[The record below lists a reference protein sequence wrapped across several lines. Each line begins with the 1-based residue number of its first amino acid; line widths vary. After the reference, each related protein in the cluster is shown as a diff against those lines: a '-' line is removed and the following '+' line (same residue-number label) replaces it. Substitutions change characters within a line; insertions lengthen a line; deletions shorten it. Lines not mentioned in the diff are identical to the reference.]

1 MVINELPNFKK
12 SIIALIIITIISS
25 APTSAFLI
33 SDQGTNVRDVATG
46 NLTELANLTI
56 SIYDNQ
62 TLGTLIFEQ
71 NFSDAIVNG
80 SWNLMINPSLEY
92 GKKYYKDYQIN
103 GEDLD
108 FDGNE
113 RLEFQSS
120 VGSVNNVSFIN
131 FSLINSCQTGS
142 SIRLIHE
149 NGSVECQTDENS
161 ESINLTN
168 YALKNQSETF
178 TGNITTPHSGFFKR
192 LGSMSSRITKLFIQD
207 IDFNG
212 TLQGAGN
219 INTTGNITSTY
230 FIGDGS
236 LLSNLPSAS
245 GDNTSWNQSYADTL
259 YYPVSNPFSFWNDT
273 HATFNKSY
281 ADTLYAGLEWNY
293 NQTVLSNTYTDEQ
306 DIIFNDSIKDYVES
320 YVNSNGADNASF
332 NQSLTDSLY
341 IAQDDEANL
350 NGNSSVWWASVSG
363 WTQEWFTNN
372 AGNLELNGT
381 KLNES
386 IDARSSDTTYSHL
399 TNFTDD
405 LGNRGYTALSNFT
418 NDQDFI
424 NSTQAQDYNETNY
437 IDTTISNNNE
447 SWTST
452 YNATYDALV
461 TDNSSW
467 NQSYADTLYAGIEW
481 GYNQTESSNSYS
493 DSIIAINNASWST
506 TYNTTYNSY
515 NSTGLIRDWNSTEL
529 LINWSTPETD
539 SLAYNGTLTYLS
551 DLIAWNYYNASN
563 PQPELDPKWSS
574 NFSLYNISWTSTYNA
589 TYDALVT
596 DNSSWNQSFAD
607 ALYSNI
613 IWGYNQTIPAQNYV
627 DSQLTNYIPS
637 GTANMWILQYQNISN
652 IPTCTGNDKLTFD
665 GTTLSCATDQ
675 AGAGSADGTGGWTNS
690 TTQTNTSLEVNIAG
704 NISSQGYVSRYGF
717 YYAYR
722 SSEFNNAAA
731 DSFTLVDLDTVSI
744 ADAPFYSESAGTLSI
759 GTSGL
764 YKIDSTCTFDLDSGT
779 REDGQCAIFVNGAI
793 RADLTCSAYMRE
805 NARIGTSCSNHG
817 ILSLSATDTI
827 DLRMRGDTANVDLG
841 GGIVDT
847 DPATMRLEFIRA
859 S

>member
-1 MVINELPNFKK
+1 MVINTFSVVKK
-12 SIIALIIITIISS
+12 NIVVLLLIMVISS
-25 APTSAFLI
+25 TTVSAFLI

-46 NLTELANLTI
+46 NLTQLANLTI

-62 TLGTLIFEQ
+62 TSGNLIFEQ
-71 NFSDAIVNG
+71 AFSDAIVNG
-80 SWNLMINPSLEY
+80 SWNVMIGPNLEY
-92 GKKYYKDYQIN
+92 GINYFKDYQIN

-108 FDGNE
+108 FGGNE

-120 VGSVNNVSFIN
+120 VGSINNVSFIN
-131 FSLINSCQTGS
+131 FSLIDSCQAGS
-142 SIRLIHE
+142 SIRVIHE
-149 NGSVECQTDENS
+149 NGSVECETDDS
-161 ESINLTN
+161 AGTLNLTN

-178 TGNITTPHSGFFKR
+178 DGNITTQQTGFFKW
-192 LGSMSSRITKLFIQD
+192 LGSMSSRITKLFVQD
-207 IDFNG
+207 IDLNG
-212 TLQGAGN
+212 TLQGEGN
-219 INTTGNITSTY
+219 VNITGNVTSTY

-236 LLSNLPSAS
+236 LLSNLPAGN

-259 YYPVSNPFSFWNDT
+259 YYSMSNPSSFWNDT
-273 HATFNKSY
+273 HATFNESY
-281 ADTLYAGLEWNY
+281 ADTIYSQIKWGY
-293 NQTVLSNTYTDEQ
+293 NQTIPANTYTDEQ

-320 YVNSNGADNASF
+320 YVNSNGGDNTSF

-341 IAQDDEANL
+341 VAQDDETNL
-350 NGNSSVWWASVSG
+350 NVNSSTWWASVSG
-363 WTQEWFTNN
+363 WASEWFTNN

-405 LGNRGYTALSNFT
+405 LGSRGYTALSNFT
-418 NDQDFI
+418 NDKDFI

-452 YNATYDALV
+452 YNDTYAALV

-481 GYNQTESSNSYS
+481 EYNQTESSNSYT
-493 DSIIAINNASWST
+493 DSIIAINNASWTS
-506 TYNTTYNSY
+506 TYNATYDSH

-529 LINWSTPETD
+529 IINWSITETD
-539 SLAYNGTLTYLS
+539 SLAYNGTLTYLD

-563 PQPELDPKWSS
+563 PQTELDPLWSS
-574 NFSLYNISWTSTYNA
+574 NFTLYNNSWTSTYNA

-596 DNSSWNQSFAD
+596 DNSSWNQSYAD
-607 ALYSNI
+607 TLYSNI
-613 IWGYNQTIPAQNYV
+613 IWGYNQTVPAQNYV

-637 GTANMWILQYQNISN
+637 GIANMWVLQYQNISN

-675 AGAGSADGTGGWTNS
+675 TGGGSGDGTGGWTNS

-704 NISSQGYVSRYGF
+704 NVSTQGYVSRYGF
-717 YYAYR
+717 YYSYR
-722 SSEFNNAAA
+722 SSEFGNTAA
-731 DSFTLVDLDTVSI
+731 DSFTLVDLDTILV
-744 ADAPFYSESAGTLSI
+744 ADTPFYSESAGTLTI
-759 GTSGL
+759 GVPGL

-779 REDGQCAIFVNGAI
+779 REDGQCAIFVNGAV

-817 ILSLSATDTI
+817 ILQLSLGDTI

-847 DPATMRLEFIRA
+847 DPATMRLEFIRVN
-859 S
+859 